1 MMNETQFRD
10 KIYKIL
16 SKSKKLKWVSMTFEE
31 GNEQCILVE
40 MSDGSKFQIVVVR
53 TERKI

>member
-1 MMNETQFRD
+1 MNVTQFRD

-16 SKSKKLKWVSMTFEE
+16 SNNKKLKWVSMTFER
-31 GNEQCILVE
+31 GNDQCILVE
-40 MSDGSKFQIVVVR
+40 MSDGSKFQIVIVR

>member
-1 MMNETQFRD
+1 MNETQFRD

-16 SKSKKLKWVSMTFEE
+16 SNNKKLKWVSMAFEM

-40 MSDGSKFQIVVVR
+40 MLDGSKFQIVVLK